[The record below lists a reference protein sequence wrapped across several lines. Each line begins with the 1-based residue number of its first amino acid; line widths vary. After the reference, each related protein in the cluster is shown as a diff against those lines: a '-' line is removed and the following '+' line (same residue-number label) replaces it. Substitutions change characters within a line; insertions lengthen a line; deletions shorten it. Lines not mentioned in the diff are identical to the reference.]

1 MKLKIP
7 KKILAYLALLLL
19 TASFGVA
26 NAVDYEGVDIPSLIP
41 TAYKKAQSAAKEDQ
55 KAAADASSSSTSS
68 SSEASKTAQKSMAN
82 LNDNVK
88 HLMDSGNFGT
98 TGLFFGPVSGDS
110 NAEAY
115 GALTNSVGLDK
126 AGLQSFSAN
135 TGQKEKVEAYHAF
148 GLALSNL
155 QDGAKKTKPEVIGLE
170 RAVNSFEN
178 VAKAFATF
186 GIQMVK
192 LYNPLP
198 VVAAF
203 YDSSYLTN
211 SAYTGRTDTD
221 GNQLIRMINSN
232 RSLSSFVRLFGDP
245 VTVGTVTVS
254 RSFMITGVLI
264 FLSFGVAAFSRI
276 FNGQRTGITLRKSL
290 VKFVIA
296 SIVLPLVSIHGSN
309 LLNWVDELRKS
320 DSVSREEQIIS
331 NNLNIY
337 NWYKNAAF
345 GLPSGV
351 SLQVKDGRFQ
361 FTEDIVKAINK
372 HSSVNKMSADG
383 SRVGIS
389 DIIGGPTTTDLT
401 GGLASIGKS
410 KTPAEKNDLALTN
423 EIISMAKINNNRS
436 KITFSQTYGLGD
448 GSTGKTLPWDTT
460 SIRTYAEALSGNQK
474 YEPKSADV
482 VTNDYVNVNGLTA
495 SGSGINFTYTGSTS
509 GGSYGI
515 SPIAAY
521 NMMASTFNDNGF
533 VVKTNTGD
541 ITTPTVAGGVVTGFS
556 TDSTVKA
563 PGIVRI
569 FLLVSMIFVGVKS
582 LMSIVTSGFG
592 GVFRGGIGSSIGS
605 AEGAGSLIG
614 GVIAITLGILG
625 LSVIITLAL
634 DLLDVIWQ
642 FIYKLIFTPDIVK
655 SIDAATS
662 DFLGVFD
669 WIPGLRQQITGPI
682 QFVMMV
688 MALLMMPQIVKAP
701 IISYGE
707 YIAGLPGIF
716 AERFKAWESAF
727 TGDYRSP
734 GSSLFGSKASGSGGL
749 GGRSGGFGA
758 ESKNKDKERRDA
770 RLNAMKTGGLM
781 IGGTMLSLL
790 GAKLANNNT
799 SNESGDVTQ
808 DSTLFSPTE
817 TVDEST
823 SQEDTSVLGPTG
835 EGAPSETPTE
845 TTTPSESVEQP
856 EAPVTQESAESVE
869 QPEAPVTQESAESVE
884 QPEAPATQESAESVE
899 QPEAPATQESAESV
913 EQPEAPATQ
922 ESAESVGQSEAPTT
936 QESAESLEQPE
947 APSTQ
952 ESAESV
958 GQPEAPI
965 EQSSAES
972 LEQPGEISSEAP
984 VESSAE
990 QALGSVGGAAIAES
1004 AINDTDKSKQ
1014 QSHADKLDANDKKS
1028 LSPEQSNSGETSQ
1041 GETSQGEAVTPT
1053 TLATGSSGQPTTL
1066 NSNGS
1071 VSSGD
1076 KKSPANSKT
1085 GSNDKS
1091 SKPSRTSKWR
1101 NAAGK
1106 GLQAL
1111 GGHMA
1116 HTGEGGHK
1124 DARNMMMAG
1133 ALHVVGGI
1141 TGTQALT
1148 GRVAQSQIDKRNER
1162 LVKAGK
1168 DVPDKLSTVGESRR
1182 DAQARAQRN
1191 VQAREESK
1199 RNASIQAQ
1207 EEYDQAQKL
1216 RRDEI
1221 EAKRKKRSGKK

>member
-7 KKILAYLALLLL
+7 KKISGYLALLLL

-126 AGLQSFSAN
+126 AGLQSFGAN

-155 QDGAKKTKPEVIGLE
+155 QDGAKKTKPEVIGFE
-170 RAVNSFEN
+170 RAVSGFEN

-186 GIQMVK
+186 GIKMVK

-221 GNQLIRMINSN
+221 GNQLIRMVNGN
-232 RSLSSFVRLFGDP
+232 HSLSSFIRLFGDP

-254 RSFMITGVLI
+254 RSFMITSVLI
-264 FLSFGVAAFSRI
+264 FMSFGLAAFSRL

-290 VKFVIA
+290 VKFVVA
-296 SIVLPLVSIHGSN
+296 SIVLPLVAIHGSN
-309 LLNWVDELRKS
+309 LLNWVDDLRKS
-320 DSVSREEQIIS
+320 DTISREEYVIS

-345 GLPSGV
+345 GLPENV

-361 FTEDIVKAINK
+361 FTPEIVKAINE

-383 SRVGIS
+383 SRVGLS

-401 GGLASIGKS
+401 GGLASIGKA
-410 KTPAEKNDLALTN
+410 KTPQEKNALAIGN
-423 EIISMAKINNNRS
+423 EIISMAKLNNNRS

-448 GSTGKTLPWDTT
+448 GTTGKTLPWDTT

-482 VTNDYVNVNGLTA
+482 VTNDYVNVHGLTA
-495 SGSGINFTYTGSTS
+495 SGSGLNFTYTRSTH

-541 ITTPTVAGGVVTGFS
+541 ITTPTVAGGVITGS
-556 TDSTVKA
+556 TPEANVRA

-569 FLLVSMIFVGVKS
+569 VLLFSMVFVGMKS
-582 LMSIVTSGFG
+582 LMSIITSGFG
-592 GVFRGGIGSSIGS
+592 GVFRGGMGSALGS

-625 LSVIITLAL
+625 LSVIITLAM
-634 DLLDVIWQ
+634 DLMDIIWQ
-642 FIYKLIFTPDIVK
+642 FLFKLIFTPDIVK
-655 SIDAATS
+655 SIDEVAG
-662 DFLGVFD
+662 DILGIFD
-669 WIPGLRQQITGPI
+669 WIPGFRQNITGPV
-682 QFVMMV
+682 QFAMV
-688 MALLMMPQIVKAP
+688 VFALLMMPQIVKAP

-707 YIAGLPGIF
+707 YIAGLPATF

-734 GSSLFGSKASGSGGL
+734 GSSIFGAKGSSSSGL
-749 GGRSGGFGA
+749 GGRGGGFGSD
-758 ESKNKDKERRDA
+758 SKNKDKERRDA
-770 RLNAMKTGGLM
+770 RINAMKTGGLM
-781 IGGTMLSLL
+781 MGGTMLSLL
-790 GAKLANNNT
+790 GAKIANGHTDNN
-799 SNESGDVTQ
+799 SGDLTQ
-808 DSTLFSPTE
+808 DSTLFAPTE
-817 TVDEST
+817 NVDEST
-823 SQEDTSVLGPTG
+823 AQEDTSVLGPTG
-835 EGAPSETPTE
+835 EGATSETPTE
-845 TTTPSESVEQP
+845 TTNPAERVEQP
-856 EAPVTQESAESVE
+856 EAPATQ
-869 QPEAPVTQESAESVE
+869 ESVE
-884 QPEAPATQESAESVE
+884 QPEAPATQESAGSVE
-899 QPEAPATQESAESV
+899 QPSVEPQEAPATQESTEGIA
-913 EQPEAPATQ
+913 Q
-922 ESAESVGQSEAPTT
+922 QSEAP
-936 QESAESLEQPE
+936 A
-947 APSTQ
+947 
-952 ESAESV
+952 
-958 GQPEAPI
+958 
-965 EQSSAES
+965 EQSSVDG
-972 LEQPGEISSEAP
+972 LENPGEIASEAP

-990 QALGSVGGAAIAES
+990 QALGSVGAASIAES
-1004 AINDTDKSKQ
+1004 AIEDSDKSKQ
-1014 QSHADKLDANDKKS
+1014 QSHADKLEDNDKKS
-1028 LSPEQSNSGETSQ
+1028 LSPEQSNGETSQ
-1041 GETSQGEAVTPT
+1041 GETSQGETGTPT
-1053 TLATGSSGQPTTL
+1053 SSGNGSPSGQPTTL
-1066 NSNGS
+1066 NQTGS
-1071 VSSGD
+1071 SSSD
-1076 KKSPANSKT
+1076 KQSPAKSKT
-1085 GSNDKS
+1085 GSNGKASKS
-1091 SKPSRTSKWR
+1091 SRQSKWR

-1116 HTGEGGHK
+1116 HTGEGGYK
-1124 DARNMMMAG
+1124 DARNMMAAG

-1141 TGTQALT
+1141 TGTHALT

-1191 VQAREESK
+1191 VQARDEAK

-1216 RRDEI
+1216 RREEI
-1221 EAKRKKRSGKK
+1221 EAKRQKRTGKK

>member
-7 KKILAYLALLLL
+7 KKILAYVALLLL

-556 TDSTVKA
+556 PDATVKA

-845 TTTPSESVEQP
+845 TTTPSEG
-856 EAPVTQESAESVE
+856 
-869 QPEAPVTQESAESVE
+869 VE

-899 QPEAPATQESAESV
+899 QPEAPATQDSAESV

-922 ESAESVGQSEAPTT
+922 ESAENVGQSEAPTT

-1004 AINDTDKSKQ
+1004 AIHDTDKSKQ

-1028 LSPEQSNSGETSQ
+1028 LSPKQSNSGETSQ
-1041 GETSQGEAVTPT
+1041 GEASNGETTP
-1053 TLATGSSGQPTTL
+1053 ATGVNGYPSSQPTTL
-1066 NSNGS
+1066 HQNGS
-1071 VSSGD
+1071 TPSSD
-1076 KKSPANSKT
+1076 KKSPSNSKT
-1085 GSNDKS
+1085 GSNGKASKS
-1091 SKPSRTSKWR
+1091 SPTSKWR

-1111 GGHMA
+1111 GGQMA
-1116 HTGEGGHK
+1116 HTGEGGSK

-1148 GRVAQSQIDKRNER
+1148 GRVAQRQIDKRNER

-1216 RRDEI
+1216 RREEI

>member
-7 KKILAYLALLLL
+7 KKISGYLALLLL

-126 AGLQSFSAN
+126 AGLQSFGAN

-155 QDGAKKTKPEVIGLE
+155 QDGAKKTKPEVIGFE
-170 RAVNSFEN
+170 RAVSGFEN

-186 GIQMVK
+186 GIKMVK

-221 GNQLIRMINSN
+221 GNQLIRMVNGN
-232 RSLSSFVRLFGDP
+232 HSLSSFIRLFGDP

-254 RSFMITGVLI
+254 RSFMITSVLI
-264 FLSFGVAAFSRI
+264 FMSFGLAAFSRL

-290 VKFVIA
+290 VKFVVA
-296 SIVLPLVSIHGSN
+296 SIVLPLVAIHGSN
-309 LLNWVDELRKS
+309 LLNWVDDLRKS
-320 DSVSREEQIIS
+320 DTISREEYVIS

-351 SLQVKDGRFQ
+351 SLEVKNGRFQ
-361 FTEDIVKAINK
+361 FTPEIVKAINK
-372 HSSVNKMSADG
+372 HASVNKMSADG
-383 SRVGIS
+383 TRVGIS

-401 GGLASIGKS
+401 TGGLGSIGKA

-448 GSTGKTLPWDTT
+448 GTTGKTLPWDTT

-482 VTNDYVNVNGLTA
+482 VTNDYVNVTGLTA
-495 SGSGINFTYTGSTS
+495 SGSGINFTYTGSAS

-541 ITTPTVAGGVVTGFS
+541 ITTPTVAGGVITGS
-556 TDSTVKA
+556 IPEANVRA

-569 FLLVSMIFVGVKS
+569 VLLFSMVFVGMKS
-582 LMSIVTSGFG
+582 LMSIITSGFG
-592 GVFRGGIGSSIGS
+592 GVFRGGMGSALGS

-625 LSVIITLAL
+625 LSVIITLAM
-634 DLLDVIWQ
+634 DLMDIIWQ
-642 FIYKLIFTPDIVK
+642 FLFKLIFTPDIVK
-655 SIDAATS
+655 SIDEVAG
-662 DFLGVFD
+662 DILGIFD
-669 WIPGLRQQITGPI
+669 WIPGFRQNITGPV
-682 QFVMMV
+682 QFAMV
-688 MALLMMPQIVKAP
+688 VFALLMMPQIVKAP

-707 YIAGLPGIF
+707 YIAGLPATF

-734 GSSLFGSKASGSGGL
+734 GSSIFGAKGSSSSGL
-749 GGRSGGFGA
+749 GGRGGGFGSD
-758 ESKNKDKERRDA
+758 SKNKDKERRDA
-770 RLNAMKTGGLM
+770 RINAMKTGGLM
-781 IGGTMLSLL
+781 MGGTMLSLL
-790 GAKLANNNT
+790 GAKIANGHTDNH
-799 SNESGDVTQ
+799 SGDVTQ
-808 DSTLFSPTE
+808 DSTLFAPTE
-817 TVDEST
+817 NVDEST
-823 SQEDTSVLGPTG
+823 AQEDTSVLGPTG
-835 EGAPSETPTE
+835 EGTTTDTPTE
-845 TTTPSESVEQP
+845 TTNPAESVEQP
-856 EAPVTQESAESVE
+856 SEAPGEAPVTQESAESVE
-869 QPEAPVTQESAESVE
+869 QPSEAPVTQESAESVE
-884 QPEAPATQESAESVE
+884 QPSEAPSEAPGEAPVTQESAESVE
-899 QPEAPATQESAESV
+899 QPSEAPVTQESAEGV
-913 EQPEAPATQ
+913 EHPVDAP
-922 ESAESVGQSEAPTT
+922 V
-936 QESAESLEQPE
+936 
-947 APSTQ
+947 
-952 ESAESV
+952 
-958 GQPEAPI
+958 
-965 EQSSAES
+965 EQSSAEGLTPQS
-972 LEQPGEISSEAP
+972 EVPEGQSSTEGLEQPSETPLESSSEK
-984 VESSAE
+984 
-990 QALGSVGGAAIAES
+990 ALGAVGASAMAES
-1004 AINDTDKSKQ
+1004 ALDESDKSNK
-1014 QSHADKLDANDKKS
+1014 QSHADKLDDNDKKS
-1028 LSPEQSNSGETSQ
+1028 LSPEKSNGETSQ
-1041 GETSQGEAVTPT
+1041 GETSQGESGTPT
-1053 TLATGSSGQPTTL
+1053 MSANGASGQPTTL
-1066 NSNGS
+1066 NQTGS
-1071 VSSGD
+1071 SSD
-1076 KKSPANSKT
+1076 KQSPVNSKT
-1085 GSNDKS
+1085 GSNGKTSKS
-1091 SKPSRTSKWR
+1091 SRSSKWR

-1116 HTGEGGHK
+1116 HTGEGGYK
-1124 DARNMMMAG
+1124 DASNMMMAG

-1148 GRVAQSQIDKRNER
+1148 GRVAQRQIDKRNER

-1191 VQAREESK
+1191 VQARDEAK

-1216 RRDEI
+1216 RREEI
-1221 EAKRKKRSGKK
+1221 EAKRQKRAGKK

>member
-7 KKILAYLALLLL
+7 KKISGYLALLLL

-126 AGLQSFSAN
+126 AGLQSFGAN

-155 QDGAKKTKPEVIGLE
+155 QDGAKKTKPEFIGFE
-170 RAVNSFEN
+170 RAVSGFEN

-186 GIQMVK
+186 GIKMVK

-221 GNQLIRMINSN
+221 GNQLIRMVNGN
-232 RSLSSFVRLFGDP
+232 HSLSSFIRLFGDP

-254 RSFMITGVLI
+254 RSFMITSVLI
-264 FLSFGVAAFSRI
+264 FMSFGLAAFSRL

-290 VKFVIA
+290 VKFVVA
-296 SIVLPLVSIHGSN
+296 SIVLPLVAIHGSN
-309 LLNWVDELRKS
+309 LLNWVDDLRKS
-320 DSVSREEQIIS
+320 DTISREEYVIS

-351 SLQVKDGRFQ
+351 SLEVKNGRFQ
-361 FTEDIVKAINK
+361 FTPEIVKAINK
-372 HSSVNKMSADG
+372 HASVNKMSADG
-383 SRVGIS
+383 TRVGIS

-401 GGLASIGKS
+401 TGGLGSIGKA

-448 GSTGKTLPWDTT
+448 GTTGKTLPWDTT

-482 VTNDYVNVNGLTA
+482 VTNDYVNVTGLTA
-495 SGSGINFTYTGSTS
+495 SGSGINFTYTGSAS

-541 ITTPTVAGGVVTGFS
+541 ITTPTVAGGVITGS
-556 TDSTVKA
+556 IPEANVRA

-569 FLLVSMIFVGVKS
+569 VLLFSMVFVGMKS
-582 LMSIVTSGFG
+582 LMSIITSGFG
-592 GVFRGGIGSSIGS
+592 GVFRGGMGSALGS

-625 LSVIITLAL
+625 LSVIITLAM
-634 DLLDVIWQ
+634 DLMDIIWQ
-642 FIYKLIFTPDIVK
+642 FLFKLIFTPDIVK
-655 SIDAATS
+655 SIDEVAG
-662 DFLGVFD
+662 DILGIFD
-669 WIPGLRQQITGPI
+669 WIPGFRQNITGPV
-682 QFVMMV
+682 QFAMV
-688 MALLMMPQIVKAP
+688 VFALLMMPQIVKAP

-707 YIAGLPGIF
+707 YIAGLPATF

-734 GSSLFGSKASGSGGL
+734 GSSIFGAKGSSSSGL
-749 GGRSGGFGA
+749 GGRGGGFGSD
-758 ESKNKDKERRDA
+758 SKNKDKERRDA
-770 RLNAMKTGGLM
+770 RINAMKTGGLM
-781 IGGTMLSLL
+781 MGGTMLSLL
-790 GAKLANNNT
+790 GAKIANGHTDNN
-799 SNESGDVTQ
+799 SGDVTQ
-808 DSTLFSPTE
+808 DSTLFAPTE
-817 TVDEST
+817 NVDEST
-823 SQEDTSVLGPTG
+823 AQEDTSVLGPTG
-835 EGAPSETPTE
+835 EGTTSETPTE
-845 TTTPSESVEQP
+845 TTNPAEMVEQP
-856 EAPVTQESAESVE
+856 DAPATQ
-869 QPEAPVTQESAESVE
+869 ESVE
-884 QPEAPATQESAESVE
+884 QPEAPATQESAGSVE
-899 QPEAPATQESAESV
+899 QPEAPEAPATQESAESV
-913 EQPEAPATQ
+913 EQQEASATQESAESVEQQEAPATQ
-922 ESAESVGQSEAPTT
+922 ESAESVEPQEAPATQESTEGIAQQSEAP
-936 QESAESLEQPE
+936 A
-947 APSTQ
+947 
-952 ESAESV
+952 
-958 GQPEAPI
+958 
-965 EQSSAES
+965 EQSSVDG
-972 LEQPGEISSEAP
+972 LENPGEIASEAP

-990 QALGSVGGAAIAES
+990 QALGSVGAASIAES
-1004 AINDTDKSKQ
+1004 AIEDSDKSKQ
-1014 QSHADKLDANDKKS
+1014 QSHADKLDDNDKKS
-1028 LSPEQSNSGETSQ
+1028 LSPEQSNGS
-1041 GETSQGEAVTPT
+1041 ETSQGEASNGETGTPT
-1053 TLATGSSGQPTTL
+1053 SSGNGSPSGQPTTL
-1066 NSNGS
+1066 NQTGS
-1071 VSSGD
+1071 SSSD
-1076 KKSPANSKT
+1076 KQSPAKSKT
-1085 GSNDKS
+1085 GSNGKASKS
-1091 SKPSRTSKWR
+1091 SRQSKWR

-1116 HTGEGGHK
+1116 HTGEGGYK
-1124 DARNMMMAG
+1124 DARNMMAAG

-1141 TGTQALT
+1141 TGTHALT

-1191 VQAREESK
+1191 VQARDEAK

-1216 RRDEI
+1216 RREEI
-1221 EAKRKKRSGKK
+1221 EAKRQKRTGKK

>member
-869 QPEAPVTQESAESVE
+869 QPEAPA
-884 QPEAPATQESAESVE
+884 
-899 QPEAPATQESAESV
+899 
-913 EQPEAPATQ
+913 
-922 ESAESVGQSEAPTT
+922 T

-1076 KKSPANSKT
+1076 KKSPANLKT

>member
-7 KKILAYLALLLL
+7 KKILAYVALLLL

-556 TDSTVKA
+556 PDATVKA

-845 TTTPSESVEQP
+845 TTTPSEGVEQP
-856 EAPVTQESAESVE
+856 EAPATQD
-869 QPEAPVTQESAESVE
+869 SAESVE
-884 QPEAPATQESAESVE
+884 QPEAPATQESAEN
-899 QPEAPATQESAESV
+899 
-913 EQPEAPATQ
+913 
-922 ESAESVGQSEAPTT
+922 VGQSEAPTT

-990 QALGSVGGAAIAES
+990 QALGSVGGTAIAES
-1004 AINDTDKSKQ
+1004 AIHDTDKSKQ

-1028 LSPEQSNSGETSQ
+1028 LSPKQSNSGETSQ
-1041 GETSQGEAVTPT
+1041 GEASNGETTP
-1053 TLATGSSGQPTTL
+1053 ATGVNGYPSSQPTTL
-1066 NSNGS
+1066 HQNGS
-1071 VSSGD
+1071 TPSSD
-1076 KKSPANSKT
+1076 KKSPSNSKT
-1085 GSNDKS
+1085 GSNGKASKS
-1091 SKPSRTSKWR
+1091 SPTSKWR

-1111 GGHMA
+1111 GGQMA
-1116 HTGEGGHK
+1116 HTGEGGSK

-1148 GRVAQSQIDKRNER
+1148 GRVAQRQIDKRNER

-1216 RRDEI
+1216 RREEI